1 MHNANPSDLYLYA
14 LPLGIA
20 LPQTVNSSCSTCTK
34 SVMAAYASGGGN
46 LTALQQVYNG
56 AAAVANKQCGNGYVQ
71 ITKAN
76 GAAAAAGG
84 REVRARVGVVG
95 LGLSA
100 LLLLW

>member
-1 MHNANPSDLYLYA
+1 MHNANPSDLYFYA

-34 SVMAAYASGGGN
+34 SVMAAYAAGGGN

-71 ITKAN
+71 ITNAN
-76 GAAAAAGG
+76 AAAAVG
-84 REVRARVGVVG
+84 REVRAWVGGVGVGV
-95 LGLSA
+95 SA